1 MSHLEEVSAR
11 VDAAIAES
19 VIAHMN
25 ELLIALS
32 DDAELRREDRYVQ
45 QQRLRTAIAHHGR
58 QYQEDRDARREQLT
72 KGGTILY
79 HQPDAGGDQKDKRQR
94 LVHQQASGAACSS
107 SWSCI
112 NVRSNQRPNFT
123 PTCGIC
129 AVTVN
134 PSE

>member
-1 MSHLEEVSAR
+1 MSHLEEVGAR

-45 QQRLRTAIAHHGR
+45 QRLRTAIAHHGR

-72 KGGTILY
+72 KGGTIL
-79 HQPDAGGDQKDKRQR
+79 
-94 LVHQQASGAACSS
+94 
-107 SWSCI
+107 
-112 NVRSNQRPNFT
+112 
-123 PTCGIC
+123 
-129 AVTVN
+129 
-134 PSE
+134 

>member
-58 QYQEDRDARREQLT
+58 QYQKSGRAPRTASPKAAQSCNPLKLALRNQPCANDQQQRAKRR
-72 KGGTILY
+72 
-79 HQPDAGGDQKDKRQR
+79 PD
-94 LVHQQASGAACSS
+94 H
-107 SWSCI
+107 
-112 NVRSNQRPNFT
+112 
-123 PTCGIC
+123 C
-129 AVTVN
+129 A
-134 PSE
+134 

>member
-45 QQRLRTAIAHHGR
+45 QQRLRTAIAHITA
-58 QYQEDRDARREQLT
+58 DNI
-72 KGGTILY
+72 KKIGT
-79 HQPDAGGDQKDKRQR
+79 R
-94 LVHQQASGAACSS
+94 AASS
-107 SWSCI
+107 SPKAARSC
-112 NVRSNQRPNFT
+112 NPLKLALRNQPCANDQQQRAKRRPDH
-123 PTCGIC
+123 C
-129 AVTVN
+129 A
-134 PSE
+134 

>member
-45 QQRLRTAIAHHGR
+45 QQRYARLSRITAGNIKKIGTRAANSSPKAARSCNPLKLALRNQPCANDQQQRAK
-58 QYQEDRDARREQLT
+58 RR
-72 KGGTILY
+72 
-79 HQPDAGGDQKDKRQR
+79 PD
-94 LVHQQASGAACSS
+94 H
-107 SWSCI
+107 
-112 NVRSNQRPNFT
+112 
-123 PTCGIC
+123 C
-129 AVTVN
+129 A
-134 PSE
+134 

>member
-11 VDAAIAES
+11 MDAAIAES

-72 KGGTILY
+72 KDGTIL
-79 HQPDAGGDQKDKRQR
+79 
-94 LVHQQASGAACSS
+94 
-107 SWSCI
+107 
-112 NVRSNQRPNFT
+112 
-123 PTCGIC
+123 
-129 AVTVN
+129 
-134 PSE
+134 

>member
-58 QYQEDRDARREQLT
+58 QYQEDRDA
-72 KGGTILY
+72 
-79 HQPDAGGDQKDKRQR
+79 
-94 LVHQQASGAACSS
+94 AASS
-107 SWSCI
+107 SPKAARSC
-112 NVRSNQRPNFT
+112 NPLKLALRNQPCANDQQQRAKRRP
-123 PTCGIC
+123 GHC
-129 AVTVN
+129 A
-134 PSE
+134 